1 LFNWNEARTPALTLS
16 AMVSAFSRAAACIL
30 IGCNVE
36 EHMARLHRSAF
47 GIALLLLTVFASH
60 SNADTSAD
68 AQSNRDVRVAVD
80 QLRAT
85 LVSTLDKLRATLITE
100 NSKLAAAEKSSTG
113 NLKTGLLRSLNQE
126 LSALAEVT
134 TALNTIQDKQERRV
148 DPNHL
153 YCSAA
158 FSYGSNQIGYCFL
171 ANSPNVQITKTFDAI
186 QQEGWHLTATGPT
199 ASVYTLL
206 VYSKYVE

>member
-1 LFNWNEARTPALTLS
+1 
-16 AMVSAFSRAAACIL
+16 
-30 IGCNVE
+30 
-36 EHMARLHRSAF
+36 MARLDRSAL

-60 SNADTSAD
+60 ANADTSAQ
-68 AQSNRDVRVAVD
+68 AQSSKEVRVAVD

-113 NLKTGLLRSLNQE
+113 TLKTGLLRSLNQE

-153 YCSAA
+153 YCIAA
-158 FSYGSNQIGYCFL
+158 LSYASNQIGYCFL
-171 ANSPNVQITKTFDAI
+171 ANNPDVQIAKTFDAI
-186 QQEGWHLTATGPT
+186 QQEGWHLTATAPT
-199 ASVYTLL
+199 TSVYTLM